1 MNYPAFFNSKNSL
14 NLFGLQ
20 SDLNFIQDLYS
31 KKRLPKVL
39 MYTGDK
45 GSGKSTLIN
54 HFLFSVFDIG
64 NYDKK
69 NSSLLKNSIFLKQFQ
84 ENLFSN
90 IIYIKGEEFNSVKVE
105 DIRNLKTK
113 ILQSTISNQD
123 RFIIFDD
130 IELFNQN
137 SLNALLKIIEE
148 PSEKNYFILINNKSK
163 PLLGTIKS
171 RSLEIKII
179 FNEKKRIQIINQL
192 VNFYAPKL
200 VLDPQSSKL
209 SPGNFLKFNH
219 LCHDLN
225 ISPINNFVENLSLLL
240 NLYKKNKDNLFINLI
255 FFITDY
261 YFKSLK
267 AKSILKSDKIFETK
281 NFVFDNLNNYMLYNL
296 NQNSLINAVNEKLK
310 NE

>member
-20 SDLNFIQDLYS
+20 NDLNFIHDLYL

-39 MYTGDK
+39 MFTSNK
-45 GSGKSTLIN
+45 GSGKSTIIN
-54 HFLFSVFDIG
+54 HFLFSIFDTE

-69 NSSLLKNSIFLKQFQ
+69 NSTLLKNSVFLKQFQ
-84 ENLFSN
+84 EDLFPN
-90 IIYIKGEEFNSVKVE
+90 IIYIRGEEFNSVKVE

-130 IELFNQN
+130 IELFNQY

-163 PLLGTIKS
+163 PLLETIKS
-171 RSLEIKII
+171 RCLEIKSI
-179 FNEKKRIQIINQL
+179 FNEKKRFQIINEL
-192 VNFYAPKL
+192 VNFYDPTL
-200 VLDPQSSKL
+200 VLDPKSSKL

-219 LCHDLN
+219 LCHEFN
-225 ISPINNFVENLSLLL
+225 ISPTNNFVENLSLLL
-240 NLYKKNKDNLFINLI
+240 NLYKKNKDVLFVNLI

-267 AKSILKSDKIFETK
+267 EKSIFKNDKIFETK

-310 NE
+310 K